1 MSIRPPK
8 NLASS
13 TMTVHITS
21 STLASAGSLDTASDG
36 CIGLTMLCLNHSA
49 PVRSCRCRYAAGSD
63 KLHERRKT
71 HVDEKFRAG
80 SMNVGI
86 MKVKSHEVVETA
98 NQRMLDATGLQETIP
113 MGITVDNFE

>member
-1 MSIRPPK
+1 MSIRPVK

-71 HVDEKFRAG
+71 HLDEEFRTG
-80 SMNVGI
+80 SMNVG
-86 MKVKSHEVVETA
+86 
-98 NQRMLDATGLQETIP
+98 TISP
-113 MGITVDNFE
+113 GSNVC